1 MLPKAH
7 IGRRSG
13 AVLANID
20 HYRELVGDGLIDEIM
35 GQGRA
40 LIGIRICQINATAND
55 GGVEN
60 AEVNMFQRGGGVM
73 WCFKNPYG
81 KGLVVSEALWKERA
95 IVAGRAGG
103 IPMQFPEG
111 FDRFLIVTVEECAD
125 RVLDLLTHVEER
137 GK

>member
-60 AEVNMFQRGGGVM
+60 AEVNMFQRGGVG
-73 WCFKNPYG
+73 CGASKI
-81 KGLVVSEALWKERA
+81 LT
-95 IVAGRAGG
+95 GRVWLS
-103 IPMQFPEG
+103 PRPS
-111 FDRFLIVTVEECAD
+111 
-125 RVLDLLTHVEER
+125 
-137 GK
+137 